1 MILTSKWPKE
11 DVAPPKPP
19 VVRPKK
25 PAVSAS
31 PSVEVKEDKPVLQ
44 QITSTLPSDDPD
56 ITKKS
61 KKKKRESPLL
71 QAAIANVESV
81 AANKLLMDFKV
92 QQAGLQQIANQHYL
106 KEQAK
111 SSVNSAQA
119 IAKAVRDGI
128 QLLAAGKDEKDMSEL
143 TMLLKLL

>member
-1 MILTSKWPKE
+1 MILTSKLPKE

-44 QITSTLPSDDPD
+44 QITSTLPSDTVVV
-56 ITKKS
+56 I
-61 KKKKRESPLL
+61 KKKKKQESPLL

-92 QQAGLQQIANQHYL
+92 QQAGLQQIANQQFM

-128 QLLAAGKDEKDMSEL
+128 QLLAA
-143 TMLLKLL
+143 